1 MVSLHQTLQ
10 IVRTVVEVVEAKVP
24 DVATPSRRPA
34 LTEAVLR
41 YSREVAFGAAE
52 VYARA
57 AEQRGAWD
65 ARLEA
70 LVVDALVRGEARES
84 LSGRVTALG
93 WHREQDVVV
102 VVGQR
107 PPGTPEQSISILRRA
122 ARNLADDALVGLQGD
137 QLLVVVGAADPRA
150 AAAELA
156 GSFGEGPVVVG
167 DLVPGLAHASRSA
180 RTALSGLV
188 AAQAWPSAP
197 RPVAAVDL
205 LPERVLTGDL
215 AARAALRELVFVPLS
230 APGPAL
236 LETVRSYLENGRAL
250 ESTARAL
257 FVHPNTVRYR
267 LRRVTEVTGWDPTV
281 ARDAFV
287 LQVGIAVGSLPEP
300 AAPGPVAALP
310 PAPPR

>member
-1 MVSLHQTLQ
+1 M
-10 IVRTVVEVVEAKVP
+10 
-24 DVATPSRRPA
+24 
-34 LTEAVLR
+34 LR
-41 YSREVAFGAAE
+41 YSREVAFGAAD

-70 LVVDALVRGEARES
+70 LVVDALVRGEASES

-107 PPGTPEQSISILRRA
+107 PPGTPEQAISILRRA

-156 GSFGEGPVVVG
+156 SSFGEGPVVVG

-188 AAQAWPSAP
+188 AARAWPSAP

-215 AARAALRELVFVPLS
+215 AARAALQELVFVPLS

-257 FVHPNTVRYR
+257 FVHANTVRYR

-310 PAPPR
+310 AAPSAAPQRPDHGRRL